1 MFTGRGR
8 GAKWT
13 PSSYDTHLHESRRK
27 ERTCTVV
34 STVCTSSPVALA
46 GLVALAAAAIVSPA
60 SAQDFVAPPNS
71 FALDTEGTLEGYRPG
86 YLQIRDSKTETWLL
100 SIDPTTKVSVL
111 GQAEQ
116 DYLRPGM
123 TVEFETEIDKKGQ
136 IAKPIEEVEIITSE
150 GKPRLGLFST
160 DEDADDGRP
169 VRTVAAGPYRVR
181 AKLAS
186 FKGGE
191 LTVAVGSKR
200 LTATLSEKAAIKFAC
215 NDPGMA
221 EIGDTVKIKAWYYD
235 NGKPVAAVG
244 RAGKALAE
252 EITITLTK
260 PLAATGKKS
269 RR

>member
-1 MFTGRGR
+1 MHGCFN
-8 GAKWT
+8 
-13 PSSYDTHLHESRRK
+13 
-27 ERTCTVV
+27 
-34 STVCTSSPVALA
+34 VCTSGRVALA
-46 GLVALAAAAIVSPA
+46 SLVTLAAGAIVSPVG
-60 SAQDFVAPPNS
+60 AQDFVAPPNS

-86 YLQIRDSKTETWLL
+86 YLQVRDSKTETWLL
-100 SIDPTTKVSVL
+100 SIDPTTKVSVH

-116 DYLRPGM
+116 DYLRPGL
-123 TVEFETEIDKKGQ
+123 TIAFETEIDKKGQ
-136 IAKPIEEVEIITSE
+136 ISKPIEEVEIVTSE

-169 VRTVAAGPYRVR
+169 VRTVAAGTYRVR

-191 LTVAVGSKR
+191 LTVSVGSKR
-200 LTATLSEKAAIKFAC
+200 LTATLSEKATVKFAC
-215 NDPGMA
+215 TDPGMA
-221 EIGDTVKIKAWYYD
+221 EIGDTVKVKAWYYD

-252 EITITLTK
+252 EVTITLTK
-260 PLAATGKKS
+260 PLTGTSKKS

>member
-1 MFTGRGR
+1 MHGCFHVC
-8 GAKWT
+8 
-13 PSSYDTHLHESRRK
+13 SSS
-27 ERTCTVV
+27 
-34 STVCTSSPVALA
+34 
-46 GLVALAAAAIVSPA
+46 LVALAAAALLPVA
-60 SAQDFVAPPNS
+60 AAQDFVAPANS
-71 FALDTEGTLEGYRPG
+71 FALDTDGTLEGYRPG

-100 SIDPTTKVSVL
+100 SIDPTTRVSVV

-123 TVEFETEIDKKGQ
+123 TVEFETEIDKKGLL
-136 IAKPIEEVEIITSE
+136 AKPIEEVEIITSQ

-160 DEDADDGRP
+160 EDDADAARP
-169 VRTVAAGPYRVR
+169 VRTVAAGAYRIR

-186 FKGGE
+186 FKGSE
-191 LTVAVGSKR
+191 LTVAVGGKR
-200 LTATLSEKAAIKFAC
+200 LTGTLSEKASIKFAST
-215 NDPGMA
+215 DPGMA
-221 EIGDTVKIKAWYYD
+221 EIGDAVKVKAWYYD

-260 PLAATGKKS
+260 PLAGTGKKS